1 MRTRLTLPLL
11 ALMMS
16 LMLSACGFK
25 LRGLYEV
32 PEALRQVALVSA
44 SQQPSQIEPEL
55 RRALEIN
62 GISILDSTR
71 YQLEIL
77 SERHTRRTATLTGD
91 ADADEYELRSEV
103 RFRVIDRQRDG
114 LELIPE
120 RTLMTERVY
129 TNQRDNITASSSQE
143 SLIRHQMQQDLAQ
156 QIVRQYLSIKTGA

>member
-1 MRTRLTLPLL
+1 MRTRLTLPLF
-11 ALMMS
+11 ALLMS
-16 LMLSACGFK
+16 LALSACGFK
-25 LRGLYEV
+25 LRGIYDV
-32 PEALRQVALVSA
+32 PEALRQVALVTA
-44 SQQPSQIEPEL
+44 SQRSQIEPEL

-62 GISILDSTR
+62 DIRILDSTR

-120 RTLMTERVY
+120 RRLLTERVY

-156 QIVRQYLSIKTGA
+156 QIVRQYLSIKTGS

>member
-1 MRTRLTLPLL
+1 MRTRLTLPLFVL
-11 ALMMS
+11 LMG
-16 LMLSACGFK
+16 LTLSACGFK

-32 PEALRQVALVSA
+32 PEALRQVALVTA
-44 SQQPSQIEPEL
+44 SKPSQIEPEL

-62 GISILDSTR
+62 GIKLTNSTR

-77 SERHTRRTATLTGD
+77 SERNSRRTATLTGD

-120 RTLMTERVY
+120 RRLMTERVY

-143 SLIRHQMQQDLAQ
+143 SLIRHQMQQDLAK
-156 QIVRQYLSIKTGA
+156 QIVRQYLSIKTDS

>member
-1 MRTRLTLPLL
+1 MRTRLTLPLF
-11 ALMMS
+11 ALLMS
-16 LMLSACGFK
+16 LALSACGFK

-32 PEALRQVALVSA
+32 PEALRQVALVAA
-44 SQQPSQIEPEL
+44 SQPSQLEPEL

-62 GISILDSTR
+62 GIKILGSSR

-77 SERHTRRTATLTGD
+77 SERNTRRTATLTGD

-103 RFRVIDRQRDG
+103 RFRVIDRQRDE
-114 LELIPE
+114 LLLIPE

-156 QIVRQYLSIKTGA
+156 QIVRQYLSIKPDA